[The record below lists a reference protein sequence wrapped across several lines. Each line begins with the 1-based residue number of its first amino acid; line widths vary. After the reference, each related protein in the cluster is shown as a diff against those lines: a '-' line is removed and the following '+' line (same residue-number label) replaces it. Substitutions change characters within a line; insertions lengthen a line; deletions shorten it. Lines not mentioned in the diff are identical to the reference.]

1 MRKFKVTLL
10 TPHERIIEAVDL
22 VAANKEALRLS
33 HISNTNENVPKAI
46 LHSVVE
52 QFEDDV
58 TGYGPSPAA

>member
-33 HISNTNENVPKAI
+33 HIGNTNEDAPKAI

-52 QFEDDV
+52 QFEDEAADF
-58 TGYGPSPAA
+58 GPSPAA